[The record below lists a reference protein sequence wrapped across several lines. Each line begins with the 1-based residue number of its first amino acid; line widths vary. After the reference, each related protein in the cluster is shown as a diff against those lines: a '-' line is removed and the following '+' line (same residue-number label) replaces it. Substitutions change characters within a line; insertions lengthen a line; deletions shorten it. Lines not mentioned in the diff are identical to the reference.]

1 VEQVLTQ
8 DMIKRNKGWEERL
21 LREEKDLNQ
30 RKRKREEQDVSYR
43 LKKSKQGMFLF
54 NHCFVFVSYV
64 SHVLF
69 PSMKRKQL
77 WKQQQKLLDR
87 D

>member
-1 VEQVLTQ
+1 MEQVLTQ

-30 RKRKREEQDVSYR
+30 RKRKREEQSDSYGR
-43 LKKSKQGMFLF
+43 KKSKKGMFLF